1 MSKKLALVVDVDAKT
16 LATALA
22 DARDYNAL
30 FRLIEDID
38 AQMADWDFTER
49 LYAYFAKQHEL
60 YLAEVATDA
69 AENK

>member
-1 MSKKLALVVDVDAKT
+1 MSKKLSLTVDVDAKT
-16 LATALA
+16 LAQSIA
-22 DARDYNAL
+22 DSRDYDAL

-38 AQMADWDFTER
+38 AQMADWGFTER

-60 YLAEVATDA
+60 YLTEVAADA